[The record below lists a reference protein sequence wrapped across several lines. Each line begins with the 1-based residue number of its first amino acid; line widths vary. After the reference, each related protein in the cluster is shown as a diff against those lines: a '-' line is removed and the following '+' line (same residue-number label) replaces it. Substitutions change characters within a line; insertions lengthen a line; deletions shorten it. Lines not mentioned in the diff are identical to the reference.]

1 MGNKRRF
8 ATPIDSILEHHSDWS
23 GVNAKLAKGE
33 RKKRNCYLVLAG
45 ITIIIPFRFN
55 NRKQNLLR
63 ESAYIMEIEVNILLW
78 IASLIFGKTPKWM
91 PLLMISKKPNRHNNT
106 K

>member
-1 MGNKRRF
+1 MLHKPIPAGQKCIEKP
-8 ATPIDSILEHHSDWS
+8 AT
-23 GVNAKLAKGE
+23 VE
-33 RKKRNCYLVLAG
+33 RKHNCYLVLAG

-55 NRKQNLLR
+55 NRKRNLLR

-78 IASLIFGKTPKWM
+78 IANLILGTTPKWL
-91 PLLMISKKPNRHNNT
+91 PLLIISRKPNRHNNT